1 MTTEEIHTYC
11 PMCIAQCGVIAVVED
26 GRFTKVRPNSAHP
39 NGGICIKGSAA
50 PELVYAPDRL
60 KYPMKRT
67 RPKGDADPGWTEIS
81 WEEALDTVA
90 SRLLEIKQQSGPEAV
105 VFACATPSGSAI
117 CDSYGWINRF
127 GHAFGSPNRL
137 SAIHICTWNVM
148 LGSKH
153 TFGTPTP
160 PPDFENTRCI
170 LLWGVNPRATF
181 PTFAQRISRARAR
194 GAKIIAI
201 DPRKHN
207 LARDADCWLQ
217 VRPGADAALALGM
230 IHVLIEEELYDEAF
244 VRDWTNGPFLVRDD
258 NQQLLTAQDLAPW
271 ESAQSFVIW
280 DTARDA
286 PTAHVPDHGY
296 AESDVKPALVGAFSC
311 RLANGAIIACRPA
324 FALLAERA
332 AQYAPERTESVTWV
346 AADAVRR
353 AARMFAG
360 ERPSCYFSWAGLEMH
375 SNAMQLN
382 RAVCCFYA
390 LTGQYDAIG
399 SNVLAATTPIRPI
412 DGPQLLPKEKAAVRL
427 GLIEHPLGP
436 PGDPGHV
443 QARPVYDA
451 ILSGQPYKV
460 RAMVCFGSDPLLG
473 QGDPARGK
481 EALAALEFYVHMDF
495 FANPSAMFA
504 DLLLP
509 ASMSWETESVKTN
522 FGFPKGASE
531 DALRWVQARKVVVP
545 PPPGTRSDLEVLFD
559 LACRLGLGEHFFGG
573 DMDAAWR
580 HLLEPSG
587 ITLEE
592 LRAHPLGVKAEATT
606 HYRKYAGADP
616 QTGRPRGFATPS
628 RKLEL
633 YSIRFAGAGFDPLP
647 RHDEPAESPLR
658 SSDHGSDYP
667 LILTSFRH
675 VQYVSDGHRNVPRLR
690 NEVRDPLIE
699 IHPDT
704 AASLR
709 IGDGD
714 WVNVETASGKVRFKA
729 KYSDTLHPKV
739 VCAPYGWW
747 QACAPLGPPCLRRT
761 FRRRRQRQP
770 RYCEQTCRPD

>member
-1 MTTEEIHTYC
+1 M
-11 PMCIAQCGVIAVVED
+11 
-26 GRFTKVRPNSAHP
+26 
-39 NGGICIKGSAA
+39 
-50 PELVYAPDRL
+50 
-60 KYPMKRT
+60 
-67 RPKGDADPGWTEIS
+67 
-81 WEEALDTVA
+81 
-90 SRLLEIKQQSGPEAV
+90 
-105 VFACATPSGSAI
+105 
-117 CDSYGWINRF
+117 
-127 GHAFGSPNRL
+127 
-137 SAIHICTWNVM
+137 
-148 LGSKH
+148 
-153 TFGTPTP
+153 
-160 PPDFENTRCI
+160 
-170 LLWGVNPRATF
+170 
-181 PTFAQRISRARAR
+181 
-194 GAKIIAI
+194 
-201 DPRKHN
+201 
-207 LARDADCWLQ
+207 
-217 VRPGADAALALGM
+217 RPGADAALALGM

-332 AQYAPERTESVTWV
+332 AQYAPERTESHWV

-509 ASMSWETESVKTN
+509 ASMSWETESVRRIL
-522 FGFPKGASE
+522 AS
-531 DALRWVQARKVVVP
+531 RR
-545 PPPGTRSDLEVLFD
+545 
-559 LACRLGLGEHFFGG
+559 
-573 DMDAAWR
+573 
-580 HLLEPSG
+580 
-587 ITLEE
+587 
-592 LRAHPLGVKAEATT
+592 
-606 HYRKYAGADP
+606 
-616 QTGRPRGFATPS
+616 
-628 RKLEL
+628 
-633 YSIRFAGAGFDPLP
+633 
-647 RHDEPAESPLR
+647 
-658 SSDHGSDYP
+658 
-667 LILTSFRH
+667 
-675 VQYVSDGHRNVPRLR
+675 GHRRTPCVGCRR
-690 NEVRDPLIE
+690 VR
-699 IHPDT
+699 
-704 AASLR
+704 S
-709 IGDGD
+709 
-714 WVNVETASGKVRFKA
+714 WS
-729 KYSDTLHPKV
+729 
-739 VCAPYGWW
+739 
-747 QACAPLGPPCLRRT
+747 
-761 FRRRRQRQP
+761 RRRP
-770 RYCEQTCRPD
+770 VPDPILKYCSILPAVSASASTFLAATWTRRGGICLSRLVSHWKSCGRIRSA